1 MTTVQIQNK
10 NGEFLKEVLV
20 EPWKILLSQLEA
32 AGVEIP
38 NACRAGMCAACM
50 CNITAGGE
58 YVKKDMRWEPAF
70 PLWEDEIMTCIGGVL
85 DTQETIILK
94 TMY

>member
-1 MTTVQIQNK
+1 MAKLRVENTK
-10 NGEFLKEVLV
+10 GELLKELEVQAGKV
-20 EPWKILLSQLEA
+20 LLSQLEA

-50 CNITAGGE
+50 CHIKTWE
-58 YVKKDMRWEPAF
+58 EHVKKNMRGEPAF
-70 PLWEDEIMTCIGGVL
+70 PLWEDEMMTCVGWVE
-85 DTQETIILK
+85 DTDETIILQ